1 MLFLLSSFLLL
12 YSFLNCQEEGSNQ
25 ERMLLVILSMP
36 NLLTE
41 FVSMPINS
49 ISLLIPS
56 LLLYYQPLHLCSTS
70 FPLSPIKVHPLLSPS
85 CIIYLTT
92 YWIILISLKT
102 SNSFQLKKKSLDSI
116 FPFWYYLI
124 SMFLFFESISYSI
137 FIPSL
142 SPFLITYLTLT
153 PISKA
158 FLPALHWDQTHE
170 SHHWPT
176 SW

>member
-41 FVSMPINS
+41 FVSMPMNS
-49 ISLLIPS
+49 IFLLIPS

-85 CIIYLTT
+85 CIIYFTT

-102 SNSFQLKKKSLDSI
+102 RNSFQLKKKNLLTAYSPLGMTS
-116 FPFWYYLI
+116 YLCF
-124 SMFLFFESISYSI
+124 SFL
-137 FIPSL
+137 
-142 SPFLITYLTLT
+142 
-153 PISKA
+153 KA
-158 FLPALHWDQTHE
+158 FPIVFSFLHCLP
-170 SHHWPT
+170 S
-176 SW
+176 